1 MAKKFN
7 FLMIPTMPES
17 KNFSE
22 YSDDG
27 EFDRSD
33 DGNEE
38 DSFYSKVNA
47 ESILLQ
53 ILSTLN
59 DKQKIVLLYQVVR
72 ELGYDLTHEECART
86 LSMGRVNYMMFL
98 REVRKRA
105 KKVALVPEQI

>member
-33 DGNEE
+33 DGKEE
-38 DSFYSKVNA
+38 ISFYSKVNA
-47 ESILLQ
+47 EGILIQ
-53 ILSTLN
+53 ILSSLN

-72 ELGYDLTHEECART
+72 ELGYDLTHEDCAKT

-98 REVRKRA
+98 RDVRKRA
-105 KKVALVPEQI
+105 KKISIVSEQV